1 MAGARNIKDIVL
13 KDKLI
18 FLHSLLQL
26 PDNATPQKIPSG
38 MPWLVI
44 PKNSLSR
51 NLVQQCG

>member
-44 PKNSLSR
+44 PKNMDLH
-51 NLVQQCG
+51 NAATVG